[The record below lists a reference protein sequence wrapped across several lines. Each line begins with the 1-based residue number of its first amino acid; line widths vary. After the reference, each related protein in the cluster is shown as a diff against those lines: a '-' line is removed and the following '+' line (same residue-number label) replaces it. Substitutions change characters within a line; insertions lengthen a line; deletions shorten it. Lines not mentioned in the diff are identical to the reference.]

1 MGEAIAVVILLVSAL
16 NAAVGGVQRFGA
28 ERAIV
33 ELSEVSQT
41 SVAVL
46 RHGEMSLD
54 AADRLVP
61 GDVVA
66 LRAGDSVPADCR
78 VLEAETLERAI
89 VPRAAS
95 TALGAGTAWA
105 AARLT
110 GRRRR
115 AGTTAL
121 VALVGSQLGQT
132 IAVGGHDPL
141 VLLAGLGSAALLAGI
156 VQTPGVSQFFGCT
169 PLGPLAW
176 SIAAG
181 SSALATITATLASP

>member
-1 MGEAIAVVILLVSAL
+1 MVILLVSAL

-141 VLLAGLGSAALLAGI
+141 VLLAGLGSAAL